1 MRIAKTNL
9 AARGIEFEA
18 ERRFQQAERRRA
30 GPGLRRAGDGIEHRS
45 APPFALES
53 AEQFRQPPQ
62 VHVAG
67 GIEQGLEQMRHR
79 MLQAVAREAERD
91 QRIVVRPD
99 RSIVIGHR
107 VVTGFAA
114 RHRADAPSRK
124 KFLAHQIGRD
134 QARAVGSNHA
144 GEEKLPGIRRS
155 HLARPLGA
163 VERHSV
169 GAEFLAPERRL
180 EALGKQKRRGF
191 ELRRPLDQSQAPG
204 AARRQPLAGKDI
216 PLNLRQRDVALGEL
230 PIGMKDRVEGIL
242 PALVGKPLLGSAL
255 ILDESVLVGIAGAVD
270 PLQRRLDRRPQL
282 GQRCL
287 VAGAFDI
294 KAGQQD
300 EQRGR
305 IDTAVILCERHL
317 AQRGHLA
324 AAHLVQDFAGLG
336 VGERI
341 RGLGLEEGEPPQH
354 ALGNARIDPQHLQ
367 RGNQSVA
374 AERGRIPGNARI
386 RVLPLRRFRHQH
398 IEVGHRLA
406 QHLVEDIVRRLD
418 AGRAA
423 GQAPHLATVRQQ
435 AAKER
440 HRLVHDRLVAGY
452 RDEQCD
458 HFLGRQLEM
467 IGRRV
472 DGEPCRPRL
481 EMQGGNACLAVE
493 PAIFQHDI
501 GGAEQPAGAHSPA
514 RPALATHLEQIGKII
529 VEQQR
534 QVEARRPVA
543 VILQR
548 DALVGR
554 AAPKENRA
562 HDVQRVLLQRQPAVA
577 VHVGIG
583 EIDGQRRI
591 VVAQIGAE
599 QQRLDFVEHHLQ
611 PGEITRI
618 GVEQT
623 VGPAGGGADI
633 AMAVQH
639 DEGIVVLQ

>member
-1 MRIAKTNL
+1 
-9 AARGIEFEA
+9 
-18 ERRFQQAERRRA
+18 
-30 GPGLRRAGDGIEHRS
+30 
-45 APPFALES
+45 
-53 AEQFRQPPQ
+53 
-62 VHVAG
+62 
-67 GIEQGLEQMRHR
+67 MRHR

-124 KFLAHQIGRD
+124 KFLTHQIGRD

-144 GEEKLPGIRRS
+144 GEEKLAGIRRS

-169 GAEFLAPERRL
+169 GAEFLAPERLL
-180 EALGKQKRRGF
+180 EALGKQQGCGF
-191 ELRRPLDQSQAPG
+191 ELRRLLDQSQAPG

-216 PLNLRQRDVALGEL
+216 SLNLRQRDVALGEL

-270 PLQRRLDRRPQL
+270 PLERRLDRRPQL

-305 IDTAVILCERHL
+305 IDAAVILRERHL

-386 RVLPLRRFRHQH
+386 RVSTLRRFRHQH

-406 QHLVEDIVRRLD
+406 QHLVEDVVGGLD
-418 AGRAA
+418 TGGARGGTA
-423 GQAPHLATVRQQ
+423 HLAPVRQQ
-435 AAKER
+435 PAEER
-440 HRLVHDRLVAGY
+440 HRLLHDRPVAGY
-452 RDEQCD
+452 GDEQRGD
-458 HFLGRQLEM
+458 LLRLQLEM
-467 IGRRV
+467 IGRGSDRQ
-472 DGEPCRPRL
+472 PRRPRV
-481 EMQGGNACLAVE
+481 EMQRGD
-493 PAIFQHDI
+493 P
-501 GGAEQPAGAHSPA
+501 
-514 RPALATHLEQIGKII
+514 
-529 VEQQR
+529 
-534 QVEARRPVA
+534 
-543 VILQR
+543 
-548 DALVGR
+548 
-554 AAPKENRA
+554 
-562 HDVQRVLLQRQPAVA
+562 
-577 VHVGIG
+577 
-583 EIDGQRRI
+583 
-591 VVAQIGAE
+591 
-599 QQRLDFVEHHLQ
+599 
-611 PGEITRI
+611 
-618 GVEQT
+618 
-623 VGPAGGGADI
+623 
-633 AMAVQH
+633 
-639 DEGIVVLQ
+639 